1 MSFVEDDKKTIVKTF
16 TYVHNVLT
24 CDKDYILEIP
34 IEIPYTRSVNEL
46 TDRIINS
53 FRLPIYLKTG

>member
-46 TDRIINS
+46 TDRS
-53 FRLPIYLKTG
+53 